1 MSLIRQIRLLL
12 LAALVLALLASTG
25 VSIETTR
32 GTLQKQL
39 RLKNNDNAQ
48 SLALELSHQKGDRG
62 RMELVLAAQFDTGFY
77 RRIRF
82 VPDDGVGGFAR
93 ESEAPAAQAPRWF
106 KVIVPI
112 ESVPGVGQVSD
123 GSRALG
129 SVEVVSHTSH
139 ADDAL
144 WEAALSI
151 AGLLALIG
159 AAVAIGAAFVVRSLR
174 QPLDDTVAQANALVE
189 GRFERVTEPAMLEL
203 QPVARAMNTM
213 VERVQS
219 MFNAQSRQVEQLR
232 VQAQCDSLTGLAHRR
247 QFMAQLASALGRED
261 GPIDG
266 GLVLLRVCDLAGLN
280 RAIGHEATDR
290 LLQSVADVLRA
301 YPDRGGGCFVGRL
314 NGSDFALGL
323 PVPGVAAESAQS
335 LAQALSAALTS
346 FGLPVSV
353 ALGAVEI
360 RPGATASALL
370 AAVDAALAR
379 SETSG
384 PFTVEVADP
393 PVAGE
398 PLRGESAWRQEIL
411 DALAQGRCKLVEFV
425 VIDRQRRLLHLEC
438 PMRLQLRTDGPFE
451 MAGRWLP
458 LAVRNRLTPA
468 VDEQAV
474 RLALAA
480 IAADGRPRCINVA
493 RTSIGD
499 SGFGARVR
507 AAMQDS
513 PREARLLSV
522 EIPEGA
528 AVDHFDW
535 LQELGR
541 QLRPEGV
548 RVGLEHAG
556 TQLARIDRL
565 YEAGLDYV
573 KLDAAVV
580 NGIAS
585 DPNRAGH
592 VAGIV
597 AMLHGLALRVIAE
610 GVIDE
615 QDALALWDC
624 HLDGITGPW
633 ATAQP
638 LNQA

>member
-1 MSLIRQIRLLL
+1 MSLIRQIWLLL
-12 LAALVLALLASTG
+12 LATLVLALLASTG

-32 GTLQKQL
+32 NTLQTQL

-48 SLALELSHQKGDRG
+48 SLALALSQQKGDR
-62 RMELVLAAQFDTGFY
+62 RLMELILTAQFDTGFY

-93 ESEAPAAQAPRWF
+93 ESEAQPAQAPRWF
-106 KVIVPI
+106 TALAPI
-112 ESVPGVGQVSD
+112 ESVPGVAQVSD
-123 GSRALG
+123 GWKALG
-129 SVEVVSHTSH
+129 SVEVVSQTSY

-144 WEAALSI
+144 WHAALSI
-151 AGLLALIG
+151 AGLLA
-159 AAVAIGAAFVVRSLR
+159 AVGVVALIGAAFVVRNLR
-174 QPLDDTVAQANALVE
+174 RPLDDTVAQANALVE
-189 GRFERVTEPAMLEL
+189 GRFVRVAEPPVLEL
-203 QPVARAMNTM
+203 QRVARAMNAM
-213 VERVQS
+213 VQRVQS
-219 MFNAQSRQVEQLR
+219 MFDAQSRQVEQLR
-232 VQAQCDSLTGLAHRR
+232 VQAQCDALTGLAHRR
-247 QFMAQLASALGRED
+247 QFMAQLASTLGRED
-261 GPIDG
+261 GPVDG

-290 LLQSVADVLRA
+290 VLQSVADVLRA

-323 PVPGVAAESAQS
+323 PVPGVAAETAQS

-346 FGLPVSV
+346 FGLRVSV

-360 RPGATASALL
+360 RSGATSSALL
-370 AAVDAALAR
+370 AAADAALAR

-384 PFTVEVADP
+384 PFAVEVAEP
-393 PVAGE
+393 PAVGE

-411 DALAQGRCKLVEFV
+411 DALSQGRYRLVEFV

-438 PMRLQLRTDGPFE
+438 PMRLQLRPDGPFE
-451 MAGRWLP
+451 VAGRWLP
-458 LAVRNRLTPA
+458 LAVRNRLTAA

-480 IAADGRPRCINVA
+480 IADDGRPRCVNVA

-499 SGFGARVR
+499 SGFAARLR
-507 AAMQDS
+507 AALQES
-513 PREARLLSV
+513 AREARLLSIEV
-522 EIPEGA
+522 PEAA
-528 AVDHFDW
+528 AVDHFEW

-541 QLRPEGV
+541 QLRPEGA
-548 RVGLEHAG
+548 RLGLEHAG
-556 TQLARIDRL
+556 AQLARIDRL

-585 DPNRAGH
+585 DANRAGH
-592 VAGIV
+592 VTGIV
-597 AMLHGLALRVIAE
+597 AMLHGLALQVIAE
-610 GVIDE
+610 GVTDE

-624 HLDGITGPW
+624 RVDGITGPW
-633 ATAQP
+633 ATAV
-638 LNQA
+638 NAVS